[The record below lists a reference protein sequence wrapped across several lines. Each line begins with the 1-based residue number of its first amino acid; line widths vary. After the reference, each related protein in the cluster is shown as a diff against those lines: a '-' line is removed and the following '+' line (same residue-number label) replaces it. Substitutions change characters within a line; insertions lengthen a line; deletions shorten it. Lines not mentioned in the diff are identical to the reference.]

1 MDYEGTRKAL
11 LASPPQS
18 QQDSDRFW
26 KNLQD
31 ETAAE
36 VFLQRLLE
44 VGPPEGASEK
54 QKLFWDLPYE
64 NQLEK
69 LINLGAIREIA
80 DEYAK
85 ESDRSKFLARYG
97 DYLLEGIML
106 DHLVSDPEGPI
117 SGADLGDRLV
127 KHYKIGKEERFRL
140 EKMPYGSDEFG
151 TDTNKRARDLYRAW
165 NKFKA
170 GRAHYEEKR
179 FKAGLLGLRYDL
191 TERNR

>member
-1 MDYEGTRKAL
+1 
-11 LASPPQS
+11 
-18 QQDSDRFW
+18 
-26 KNLQD
+26 
-31 ETAAE
+31 
-36 VFLQRLLE
+36 
-44 VGPPEGASEK
+44 
-54 QKLFWDLPYE
+54 
-64 NQLEK
+64 
-69 LINLGAIREIA
+69 
-80 DEYAK
+80 
-85 ESDRSKFLARYG
+85 
-97 DYLLEGIML
+97 ML

-140 EKMPYGSDEFG
+140 GKMPYGSDEFG